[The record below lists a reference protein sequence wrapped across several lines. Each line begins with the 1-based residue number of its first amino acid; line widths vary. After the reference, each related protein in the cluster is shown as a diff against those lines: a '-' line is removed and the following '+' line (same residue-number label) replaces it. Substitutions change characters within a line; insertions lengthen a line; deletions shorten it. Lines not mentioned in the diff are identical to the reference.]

1 MKRRSLFSLATA
13 LCIAGILPA
22 SCFGQSAAPL
32 PRFGIEVNAGTLG
45 AGIQAATA
53 VTHKSNVRFGFNYFS
68 YSAST
73 TSSGTNITFDG
84 KLKLESGEL
93 LYDQYL
99 FGGFHI
105 SPGLA
110 MYYGNQANGTAT
122 IPAGQTVTLNS
133 VQYYSS
139 ASVPITGTGS
149 FTSSKFAPEVMFG
162 FGNLLPRS
170 ARHFTLNFD
179 MGVVFVRSPLIQL
192 NLVGNACTISAT
204 AGCSP
209 IATTPTVESN
219 LMAEQ
224 TKLNNTAASYLKYWP
239 VIRLG
244 FVLVRCDAPRRKD
257 GIVG

>member
-1 MKRRSLFSLATA
+1 MKRRFLFSLALA
-13 LCIAGILPA
+13 LCIAGVLQA
-22 SCFGQSAAPL
+22 SCFGQSGGGGL
-32 PRFGIEVNAGTLG
+32 PRFGIGVNAGTMG

-53 VTHKSNVRFGFNYFS
+53 VMRKSNVRVGFNYFS

-73 TSSGTNITFDG
+73 SSSSTNITFDG
-84 KLKLESGEL
+84 KLRLESAEVL
-93 LYDQYL
+93 FDQYL
-99 FGGFHI
+99 FGGFHV

-110 MYYGNQANGTAT
+110 MYYGNQATGNAA
-122 IPAGQTVTLNS
+122 IPAGQTITLNS
-133 VQYYSS
+133 VQYYS
-139 ASVPITGTGS
+139 AAAAPITGTGS
-149 FTSSKFAPEVMFG
+149 FTAGKFAPEVLFG

-179 MGVVFVRSPLIQL
+179 AGVVFVRSPLIQL
-192 NLVGNACTISAT
+192 DLVGNACTISQT

-209 IATTPTVESN
+209 IATTPSVESN

-244 FVLVRCDAPRRKD
+244 FGYKF
-257 GIVG
+257 

>member
-1 MKRRSLFSLATA
+1 MKRRSLFSFAGA
-13 LCIAGILPA
+13 LCIAGVLPA
-22 SCFGQSAAPL
+22 SGFGQSASPL
-32 PRFGIEVNAGTLG
+32 PRFGIEVNAGTMG

-53 VTHKSNVRFGFNYFS
+53 VTRKSNVRVGFNDFS

-73 TSSGTNITFDG
+73 TSSSTNVTFNGT
-84 KLKLESGEL
+84 LKLESAEV

-99 FGGFHI
+99 IGGFHI

-110 MYYGNQANGTAT
+110 MYYGNQATGTAS

-133 VQYYSS
+133 TQYYSS
-139 ASVPITGTGS
+139 AAVPITGTGS
-149 FTSSKFAPEVMFG
+149 FTAGKLAPEVMFG

-179 MGVVFVRSPLIQL
+179 AGVVFVRSPLIQL
-192 NLVGNACTISAT
+192 NLVGDACTGSAT
-204 AGCSP
+204 LGCSP
-209 IATTPTVESN
+209 IATTSSVESN

-224 TKLNNTAASYLKYWP
+224 TKLNTNAASYLKYWP

-244 FVLVRCDAPRRKD
+244 FGYKF
-257 GIVG
+257 